1 MKENSLALKDYKV
14 MSLTYRMCVIYLP
27 IPVTGPEGPSLSL
40 VLSLELAFY
49 EISVAS
55 QKNVILVFLE
65 LFTYLVF
72 CCLFFIV
79 LLRMFIGFKSGI
91 LTCRLPVVVI

>member
-1 MKENSLALKDYKV
+1 MVEAVEPFKPHPTSMSYLYKV
-14 MSLTYRMCVIYLP
+14 MSLTYQICVIYLP
-27 IPVTGPEGPSLSL
+27 IPVTGPDGPSLSL
-40 VLSLELAFY
+40 VLSLELALY

-72 CCLFFIV
+72 CCLFSLFW
-79 LLRMFIGFKSGI
+79 
-91 LTCRLPVVVI
+91 

>member
-1 MKENSLALKDYKV
+1 
-14 MSLTYRMCVIYLP
+14 MCVIYLP

-40 VLSLELAFY
+40 VLSLELAFN

-72 CCLFFIV
+72 CYLF
-79 LLRMFIGFKSGI
+79 LLFCYECS
-91 LTCRLPVVVI
+91 